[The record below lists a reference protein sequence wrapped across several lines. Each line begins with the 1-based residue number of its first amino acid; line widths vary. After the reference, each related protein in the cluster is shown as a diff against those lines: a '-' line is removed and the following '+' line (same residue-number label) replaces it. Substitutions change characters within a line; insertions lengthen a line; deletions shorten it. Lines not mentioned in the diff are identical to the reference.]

1 MAYKNWRYPIM
12 HEANHQV
19 VCTLTYNLVE
29 KVTGWYAQTTNQT
42 THCIH
47 LYADKI
53 STAKN
58 NFPLEHIHDMSYKP
72 FSNGAGLFYLHT
84 NQGVFMF
91 VVEADPN
98 YFIDTYKS
106 LANKK

>member
-1 MAYKNWRYPIM
+1 M

-42 THCIH
+42 THCFH
-47 LYADKI
+47 LSVDTI
-53 STAKN
+53 STDKY
-58 NFPLEHIHDMSYKP
+58 NFPLEHVHDLSYKP
-72 FSNGAGLFYLHT
+72 FSTGAGLFYLHT

-91 VVEADPN
+91 AVDADPTN
-98 YFIDTYKS
+98 FIELYKS
-106 LANKK
+106 LRK

>member
-1 MAYKNWRYPIM
+1 M
-12 HEANHQV
+12 HEADHQV
-19 VCTLTYNLVE
+19 VCTLTYKIVE
-29 KVTGWYAQTTNQT
+29 KVTGWYAQTTNHK

-58 NFPLEHIHDMSYKP
+58 NFALENIYDMSFKP

-84 NQGVFMF
+84 NQGLFMF
-91 VVEADPN
+91 AVEADPTH
-98 YFIDTYKS
+98 FIDMYKS
-106 LANKK
+106 LRT